1 MSEAA
6 QALGFQS
13 SRALGLGPL
22 RSSQLPLQGP
32 GRSALVGPRRSF
44 ASALRR
50 RIAPLFTCL
59 LALACLLGL
68 GSGARAQQA
77 PLSDPV
83 PSADRPVFS
92 FDSPLGPVEYV
103 AGRGLHVGSGF
114 TLGGFTTVEVD
125 DEEGEPLT
133 IELDSVNFL
142 VLFEPIDSLRF
153 FAELEVGD
161 LLSYEPGSDGADD
174 FASNP
179 EVDTERLYLDLS
191 RSDAVNVRLGKFQ
204 TPVGRWNLVP
214 AEPFVW
220 TASDPVL
227 VERAFDEHQTGGA
240 LFGSFYPGS
249 HTLSYWLYGQF
260 VDPLDPDTDSE
271 HADRMVGGRLEYGG
285 PFEDWSVGTSFL
297 ASELKDDWNTLGGLD
312 AVARFGPLELTT
324 EFAAV
329 SSGIPDR
336 ALWGI
341 YLQGVYD
348 LGSASRIL
356 RDFYFVARYEHFDP
370 RGTSEDANLWDL
382 GITWIPVDYLN
393 IKAGYRLSDR
403 QTEDVRDGLTASL
416 SVLF

>member
-1 MSEAA
+1 MSEPA
-6 QALGFQS
+6 QALGLQS
-13 SRALGLGPL
+13 SA
-22 RSSQLPLQGP
+22 
-32 GRSALVGPRRSF
+32 RRC
-44 ASALRR
+44 

-68 GSGARAQQA
+68 ASAAGAQQPA
-77 PLSDPV
+77 SSAPV

-92 FDSPLGPVEYV
+92 LDSPLGPVEYV
-103 AGRGLHVGSGF
+103 AGRGLRVGSALTIGA
-114 TLGGFTTVEVD
+114 FTTVEVD
-125 DEEGEPLT
+125 DDEAEPGT
-133 IELDSVNFL
+133 IELDGVNFL
-142 VLFEPIDSLRF
+142 LLFEPIDALRF

-161 LLSYEPGSDGADD
+161 LLSYEPGADD
-174 FASNP
+174 VDSNT
-179 EVDTERLYLDLS
+179 ELDTERLYLELS
-191 RSDAVNVRLGKFQ
+191 RSDALNLRLGKFQ

-271 HADRMVGGRLEYGG
+271 YADRSVGGRLEFGG
-285 PFEDWSVGTSFL
+285 PLEDWSVGTSL
-297 ASELKDDWNTLGGLD
+297 LLSERKDDWNTLGGLD

-329 SSGIPDR
+329 SDGIPER
-336 ALWGI
+336 SLWGI

>member
-1 MSEAA
+1 MFEAA
-6 QALGFQS
+6 QALDFQS
-13 SRALGLGPL
+13 SRALGLRPF
-22 RSSQLPLQGP
+22 RSSRLPPQEQGRP
-32 GRSALVGPRRSF
+32 ALRGTRRSF
-44 ASALRR
+44 ASALRCH
-50 RIAPLFTCL
+50 ISPLCL
-59 LALACLLGL
+59 LLAFAGLLGL
-68 GSGARAQQA
+68 ASAAGAQQGA
-77 PLSDPV
+77 LPDPDS
-83 PSADRPVFS
+83 SADRPVFS

-103 AGRGLHVGSGF
+103 AGRGLRVGSGL
-114 TLGGFTTVEVD
+114 TIGGFTTLELDD
-125 DEEGEPLT
+125 DEAEPGS

-142 VLFEPIDSLRF
+142 VLFEPIDALRF
-153 FAELEVGD
+153 FAELEVGN
-161 LLSYEPGSDGADD
+161 LLRYEFGADVD
-174 FASNP
+174 SNP
-179 EVDTERLYLDLS
+179 EVNTERLYLDLS
-191 RSDAVNVRLGKFQ
+191 RGDSLNVRLGKFQ

-260 VDPLDPDTDSE
+260 VDPLDPDPDAE
-271 HADRMVGGRLEYGG
+271 NADRSVGGRLEFGEPLG
-285 PFEDWSVGTSFL
+285 DWSVGTSL
-297 ASELKDDWNTLGGLD
+297 LLSERKDDWNTLGGLD
-312 AVARFGPLELTT
+312 AVARIGPLELTT

-329 SSGIPDR
+329 SNGIPER
-336 ALWGI
+336 SLWGI

-348 LGSASRIL
+348 LGSVSRSL
-356 RDFYFVARYEHFDP
+356 RDFYFVARYEHLDP

-393 IKAGYRLSDR
+393 VKAGYRLSDR

>member
-6 QALGFQS
+6 QALRLQS
-13 SRALGLGPL
+13 
-22 RSSQLPLQGP
+22 
-32 GRSALVGPRRSF
+32 
-44 ASALRR
+44 SALRR

-68 GSGARAQQA
+68 GSEARAQQA
-77 PLSDPV
+77 ALSDPV
-83 PSADRPVFS
+83 PSADRPIFS

-103 AGRGLHVGSGF
+103 AGRGLRVGSAL
-114 TLGGFTTVEVD
+114 TIGGFTTVEVD
-125 DEEGEPLT
+125 DDEAEPGT
-133 IELDSVNFL
+133 IELDGVNFL
-142 VLFEPIDSLRF
+142 FLFEPIDALRF

-161 LLSYEPGSDGADD
+161 LLSYEPGADD
-174 FASNP
+174 VDSNT
-179 EVDTERLYLDLS
+179 ELDTERLYLDLG
-191 RSDAVNVRLGKFQ
+191 RSDALNLRLGKFQ

-240 LFGSFYPGS
+240 LFGSFYPRS

-271 HADRMVGGRLEYGG
+271 HAHRSVGGRLELGG
-285 PFEDWSVGTSFL
+285 PLEDWSVGTSL
-297 ASELKDDWNTLGGLD
+297 LLSERKDDWNTLGGLD

-324 EFAAV
+324 ELAAV
-329 SSGIPDR
+329 SDGIPER
-336 ALWGI
+336 SLWGI

-382 GITWIPVDYLN
+382 GITWMPVDYLN
-393 IKAGYRLSDR
+393 LKAGYRLSDR
-403 QTEDVRDGLTASL
+403 QTDDVSDGLTASV